1 MNTWGLI
8 AIGAGLILG
17 LFARLAAIAGAA
29 LIFVYFL
36 NSPPLLGL
44 EYSLP
49 AEGNCLIFNKTLI
62 EAVGLLVLVALP
74 TSSIFGLD
82 MFMSRLKKSKIKKEK
97 EYNGE
102 RT

>member
-17 LFARLAAIAGAA
+17 LFARLAAIAGAT

-62 EAVGLLVLVALP
+62 EAVGLLILVVFP
-74 TSSIFGLD
+74 TSSIIGLD
-82 MFMSRLKKSKIKKEK
+82 MFISRFKKSKIKE
-97 EYNGE
+97 EE
-102 RT
+102 